1 MPQGGCGYVAAY
13 SFFGAVGS
21 ANTDW
26 LMVSKAT
33 NFGCA
38 DVSMVAPT
46 MYGKA
51 ITCYNQNWHREQ
63 DEKPLMWMVKDD
75 GFPAFL
81 LGENWWLSSGEGWFI
96 KAFCNVLQH
105 FSLVASWWWRCRGKD
120 TFWPMRKKK
129 HMDAG
134 RPSLI

>member
-21 ANTDW
+21 TNTDW
-26 LMVSKAT
+26 LMASKAT

-81 LGENWWLSSGEGWFI
+81 LGENW
-96 KAFCNVLQH
+96 
-105 FSLVASWWWRCRGKD
+105 
-120 TFWPMRKKK
+120 
-129 HMDAG
+129 
-134 RPSLI
+134 